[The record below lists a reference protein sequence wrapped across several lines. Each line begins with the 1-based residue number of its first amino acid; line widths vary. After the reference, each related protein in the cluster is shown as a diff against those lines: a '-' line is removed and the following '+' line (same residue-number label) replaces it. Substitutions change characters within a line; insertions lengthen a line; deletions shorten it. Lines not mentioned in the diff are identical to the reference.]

1 MLGVGLK
8 RHIDPS
14 TAISTFLRSGTGKL
28 LRDTTKVIQ
37 SSLARRGIGSAQPRS
52 RRLASRSAA
61 RLKFCSTRFE
71 IRRNCGAIAMYRFCD
86 RLSIAATVAYNGDV
100 ENKPSHHRGP
110 VTMRFKT
117 FAIFFVCLAG
127 APAVTPAVDLLGV
140 YDKAVLTNP
149 TLRAAQDQLQATREN
164 KPQARA
170 LLLPNFNVTGSVQ
183 YQNIRTDGVSQF
195 GRFGY
200 NDTFAQQQ
208 ISAAVT
214 QPLYN
219 RGNWIRL
226 QQTDN
231 TIAQAEA
238 QFRDAQITL
247 MVNATTAYF
256 GVLEAADAVR
266 VQEALVKAN
275 ERQLEQSKQRFEVG
289 LVAITDVND
298 SQAAYDSSRATLI
311 NAQNALTN
319 AWEALRRVVGPIN
332 VPLAR
337 LGDKLP
343 LTPPEPNDIKKWTET
358 ALHNNYL
365 ILADQQAAEAAKK
378 QIQIERSGHY
388 PTFDVQAG
396 YSGSWANAEFNT
408 NTNGPFI
415 GLTMTLP
422 IYQGGAVNSRTRQSG
437 YQYQAAL
444 EQLDAQR
451 RSVLQTVTDAFRG
464 IISSISDVKA
474 RQAAVISAR
483 TSLESTQAGLE
494 VGTRTQVDV
503 LNAQQKLFQA
513 EFEYLSARYN
523 YIINGVKLHQ
533 ATSTLTRNVLA
544 KGNAWLNPKDTVPPP
559 PY

>member
-1 MLGVGLK
+1 VFAAARCTLDGEADVLLTA
-8 RHIDPS
+8 PS
-14 TAISTFLRSGTGKL
+14 K
-28 LRDTTKVIQ
+28 
-37 SSLARRGIGSAQPRS
+37 
-52 RRLASRSAA
+52 SAA
-61 RLKFCSTRFE
+61 HSV
-71 IRRNCGAIAMYRFCD
+71 AIAMYRFCNQ
-86 RLSIAATVAYNGDV
+86 LSIATTVAYNRDV

-117 FAIFFVCLAG
+117 FAILFVCLAG
-127 APAVTPAVDLLGV
+127 APAVTSALDLLGV

-149 TLRAAQDQLQATREN
+149 TLRAEQDRLQATREN

-170 LLLPNFNVTGSVQ
+170 LLLPNFNVTGSVD
-183 YQNIRTDGVSQF
+183 YQNIKTEGVDRIQT
-195 GRFGY
+195 GRFSY
-200 NDTFAQQQ
+200 NDTFTQQQ

-247 MVNATTAYF
+247 MVDTTTAYF
-256 GVLEAADAVR
+256 GVLKAADAVR

-275 ERQLEQSKQRFEVG
+275 ERQLG

-365 ILADQQAAEAAKK
+365 ILADQQAAEAGKK

-396 YSGSWANAEFNT
+396 YSGSWSNAEFNT

-422 IYQGGAVNSRTRQSG
+422 IYQGGAVNSRTRQAG

-464 IISSISDVKA
+464 IISTISDVKA

-503 LNAQQKLFQA
+503 LSAQQKLFEA

-533 ATSTLTRNVLA
+533 ATSTLSREVLA